1 MSYLR
6 ILKRCGDMAWRT
18 GQYFKKAIDIFCSMM
33 YICQV
38 AKSSVA
44 LYGVWRSPV
53 AHVLWEHGAGG
64 SNPLT
69 PTRCGPVVKRL
80 RHRPFTAV
88 TGVRFSSG
96 SPFLLGI
103 DWAFSSVG
111 QSSRLITDRSGVQV
125 PEGPPRGPVV
135 QLVSTPACHAG
146 GQGFEPPPGR
156 HFLREI
162 DSPAC
167 WCSSMAEQLICNQ

>member
-1 MSYLR
+1 MSSREKQRGALR
-6 ILKRCGDMAWRT
+6 GVAQSGSARALGAWGRR
-18 GQYFKKAIDIFCSMM
+18 F
-33 YICQV
+33 
-38 AKSSVA
+38 KSSHPDQ
-44 LYGVWRSPV
+44 VWPRGQ
-53 AHVLWEHGAGG
+53 A
-64 SNPLT
+64 
-69 PTRCGPVVKRL
+69 VK
-80 RHRPFTAV
+80 T
-88 TGVRFSSG
+88 
-96 SPFLLGI
+96 SPFHGGNRSSILLGVTI
-103 DWAFSSVG
+103 SFWELIWAFSSVG

-162 DSPAC
+162 GSPAC

>member
-1 MSYLR
+1 
-6 ILKRCGDMAWRT
+6 MAIQARH
-18 GQYFKKAIDIFCSMM
+18 YFKKAIDIFCSMM

-156 HFLREI
+156 HFLRENG
-162 DSPAC
+162 SPAC